1 MVVAAAFSPIVTL
14 SLLAS
19 RLAFLTDILQQTL
32 GIPPKF
38 RRDVRHI
45 DNVVPSRLNG
55 GSDPVLAKSELR
67 ML

>member
-1 MVVAAAFSPIVTL
+1 
-14 SLLAS
+14 LAS